1 MSAIVNKPGQMLW
14 FFLLGGCLIAAAA
27 AAGYSFMVG
36 HEQAFNVTRG
46 VPWGILIATYV
57 FLAISCSG
65 LCLISSLGHVF
76 GFEEFTLICRRAILL
91 AILCLMGAFGA
102 IGLDLERPFNM
113 IYTLLSPNF
122 SSAIWW
128 MGTVYGVYLGV
139 LVIEFY
145 ALMTDNHKLSM
156 ITGSLG
162 FLFAI
167 AAPSVLGSV
176 FGLTLARPF
185 WHGAFLPVYI
195 LITALVSGT
204 ALISMVMYFQHALRG
219 LEMDEKDRRVI
230 RLLGRILRLMLF
242 VLIFSVFWNIIV
254 GLYGA
259 QPGHYE
265 PVKALVSG
273 SLSANFWLGEIVIGL
288 VVPLF
293 LLMRKNRTP
302 FSTMMA
308 SLMALIGMFFMR
320 YDMTVAGQIYPMRQG
335 AKGLTDGLFT
345 YSPSVSEILIVIGCI
360 AFSALVYTLVE
371 KFLSLD
377 LESEHHSQA
386 TPDNS

>member
-1 MSAIVNKPGQMLW
+1 
-14 FFLLGGCLIAAAA
+14 LIAAAG
-27 AAGYSFMVG
+27 AAGYSFYVG
-36 HEQAFNVTRG
+36 HEHAFNVNRG
-46 VPWGILIATYV
+46 VPWGILISTYV

-91 AILCLMGAFGA
+91 AILCLIGAFGA

-128 MGTVYGVYLGV
+128 MGTVYGIYLGI
-139 LVIEFY
+139 LIIEFY

-156 ITGSLG
+156 ITGSVG

-204 ALISMVMYFQHALRG
+204 ALICLVMYFHHALRG
-219 LEMDEKDRRVI
+219 LVMDNKDKRVV
-230 RLLGRILRLMLF
+230 RLLGRILRLMIF

-259 QPGHYE
+259 QPGHIE
-265 PVKALVSG
+265 PVKALISG
-273 SLSANFWLGEIVIGL
+273 SLSVNFWLGEIVIGL
-288 VVPLF
+288 VIPLF

-302 FSTMMA
+302 FTTMVA
-308 SLMALIGMFFMR
+308 SLMALVGMFFMR
-320 YDMTVAGQIYPMRQG
+320 YDMTVAGQLYPMRHG
-335 AKGLTDGLFT
+335 AEGLKQGLFS
-345 YSPSVSEILIVIGCI
+345 YSPSVSEYLIVIGCI
-360 AFSALVYTLVE
+360 AFSALVYTLAE
-371 KFLSLD
+371 RFLSLD
-377 LESEHHSQA
+377 LESEQHI
-386 TPDNS
+386 

>member
-1 MSAIVNKPGQMLW
+1 MSTIAKKPGQMPW
-14 FFLLGGCLIAAAA
+14 FALLSLCLIAAAG

-36 HEQAFNVTRG
+36 HTHAFNVNRG

-76 GFEEFTLICRRAILL
+76 GFHEFTLISKRAILL

-102 IGLDLERPFNM
+102 IGLDLEHPFNM

-122 SSAIWW
+122 SSGIWW
-128 MGTVYGVYLGV
+128 MGTIYGIYLGI
-139 LVIEFY
+139 LVVEFY
-145 ALMTDNHKLSM
+145 ALMKDNHKLSI

-185 WHGAFLPVYI
+185 WHGSFMPVYI
-195 LITALVSGT
+195 IITALVSGT
-204 ALISMVMYFQHALRG
+204 ALIIMVMYFHHFVRN
-219 LEMDEKDRRVI
+219 LEMDEQDRRLI
-230 RLLGRILRLMLF
+230 RLLGRILALMIF
-242 VLIFSVFWNIIV
+242 ILIFSVFWNVVV
-254 GLYGA
+254 GLYGK

-265 PVKALVSG
+265 PVMALLTG
-273 SLSANFWLGEIVIGL
+273 KLSLNFWMGEIVIGL
-288 VVPLF
+288 VVPLL
-293 LLMRKNRTP
+293 LLMRHDRTP

-308 SLMALIGMFFMR
+308 SLLALIGMFFMR
-320 YDMTVAGQIYPMRQG
+320 YDMTIAGQLYPLRLQEY
-335 AKGLTDGLFT
+335 GLEDGLFS
-345 YSPSVSEILIVIGCI
+345 YSPSLSEVLIVIGCL
-360 AFSALVYTLVE
+360 AFSAFAYTLAE
-371 KFLSLD
+371 KLLKLD
-377 LESEHHSQA
+377 SDREQHS
-386 TPDNS
+386 